1 MDDLTVT
8 CGSILPIVK
17 DEILAQLIIQMGNDP
32 NLPKG
37 ELSLSQKQ
45 ERYLTY
51 RCHGSDHLDAAESC
65 KLSPIELAIWIKQ
78 PFFSMIWAVVREA
91 EALQAE
97 AVTWSKA
104 MTDGNASI
112 ERMFAIKSRKHEYR
126 DNAPP
131 PVAAITQIRISLDG
145 KDFDVSADC
154 KQVGADDSGD

>member
-1 MDDLTVT
+1 MDDLTVI
-8 CGSILPIVK
+8 CGSILPVVK
-17 DEILAQLIIQMGNDP
+17 DEILAQLIIQIGNDP

-37 ELSLSQKQ
+37 ELSLSHKQ
-45 ERYLTY
+45 DGYLTM
-51 RCHGSDHLDAAESC
+51 RCRGADHMEASGAWGVSA
-65 KLSPIELAIWIKQ
+65 IELTMWVKQ
-78 PFFSMIWAVVREA
+78 PFFAMLWAVIKES

-97 AVTWSKA
+97 AVLWGKVASGQGVP
-104 MTDGNASI
+104 TDAY
-112 ERMFAIKSRKHEYR
+112 FAIKARKPEYK

>member
-8 CGSILPIVK
+8 CGSILPVVK
-17 DEILAQLIIQMGNDP
+17 DEILAQLIIQIGNDP

-45 ERYLTY
+45 ERYLTM
-51 RCHGSDHLDAAESC
+51 RCRGVDHVEASGAC
-65 KLSPIELAIWIKQ
+65 GVSPVELMLWTKQ
-78 PFFSMIWAVVREA
+78 PFFAMLWAVIKES

-97 AVTWSKA
+97 AVLWGKVASGQGVP
-104 MTDGNASI
+104 TDAY
-112 ERMFAIKSRKHEYR
+112 FAIKARKPEYK

-154 KQVGADDSGD
+154 KQIGADDSGD